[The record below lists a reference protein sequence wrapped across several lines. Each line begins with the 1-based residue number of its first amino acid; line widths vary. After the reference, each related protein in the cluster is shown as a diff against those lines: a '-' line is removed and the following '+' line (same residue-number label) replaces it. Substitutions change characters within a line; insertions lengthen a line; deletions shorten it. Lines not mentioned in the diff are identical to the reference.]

1 MKKEEFMKQFASQE
15 KQQELILNRM
25 REMVHNK
32 KTTNEDEFK
41 KLVERM
47 GDVNYNKGAALN
59 YAVISNRVGY
69 AKLLIE
75 AGADVN
81 IDMGKSAGGNK
92 ITALS
97 NLTLGYVKI
106 PIEYFEMVELLL
118 DAGADISEG
127 TQHKIE
133 ELYLT
138 KELSDAQ

>member
-15 KQQELILNRM
+15 KQQELIFNRM
-25 REMVHNK
+25 REMVNK

-127 TQHKIE
+127 IQRQIE

>member
-25 REMVHNK
+25 REMVNI

-59 YAVISNRVGY
+59 YAVIYNRVGY

-81 IDMGKSAGGNK
+81 IDMGITAGGNK

-127 TQHKIE
+127 IQRQIE